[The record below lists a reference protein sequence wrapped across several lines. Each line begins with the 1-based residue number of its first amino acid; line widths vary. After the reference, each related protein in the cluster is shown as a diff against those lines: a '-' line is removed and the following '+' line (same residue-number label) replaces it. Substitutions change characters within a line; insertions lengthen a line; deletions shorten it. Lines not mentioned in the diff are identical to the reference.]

1 MAANEKTPESNLD
14 KFSKLIHPKVSV
26 EYADW
31 YSSLQPCEISES
43 ELEKIINSEEYL
55 IAYKI
60 AGMSN
65 PIELSDIIYDNN
77 GVITFKEPKQV
88 GEIESVAG
96 YVAFNINGIISGIYS
111 NLEWLKEDYPKSGY
125 YKLSTLRNI

>member
-1 MAANEKTPESNLD
+1 
-14 KFSKLIHPKVSV
+14 
-26 EYADW
+26 
-31 YSSLQPCEISES
+31 
-43 ELEKIINSEEYL
+43 LEKIINSEEYL